1 MEQLGPIIFLAF
13 IIIGL
18 IAYSKYQEKSATESE
33 QRERDAQKRVARER
47 RESWNPPPYRE
58 SNTSKVQKMVPDDSA
73 DALLPSLQGA
83 PKDKR
88 SQLRE
93 VFVCYSIWDKQII
106 GKPHP
111 VQGEAHEYG
120 FEWIEENLEQT
131 TERLLEFVTS
141 GASDRLSAMWGTRH
155 HQFALAVTTL
165 IDLGDVDEYVASHA
179 FALLLGQFQLCT
191 VDLSTFGEEQW
202 NTFFDTPDELPNLES
217 YLTPIAS
224 NFDDISSIREY
235 VYMAEEDDELY
246 KL

>member
-1 MEQLGPIIFLAF
+1 
-13 IIIGL
+13 
-18 IAYSKYQEKSATESE
+18 
-33 QRERDAQKRVARER
+33 
-47 RESWNPPPYRE
+47 
-58 SNTSKVQKMVPDDSA
+58 MVSDDSS
-73 DALLPSLQGA
+73 DSLLPSLEGA

-93 VFVCYSIWDKQII
+93 VFVCYLIWDKQII

-111 VQGEAHEYG
+111 VQGEAHDYG

-131 TERLLEFVTS
+131 TERVLEFVTS
-141 GASDRLSAMWGTRH
+141 GASDRLSSMWGTRH

-165 IDLGDVDEYVASHA
+165 IDLGGVDEYAANYA

-224 NFDDISSIREY
+224 NFDVISSIREY
-235 VYMAEEDDELY
+235 VYMAEEEDELY

>member
-1 MEQLGPIIFLAF
+1 MEQLGPIIFLAV
-13 IIIGL
+13 IVIGL
-18 IAYSKYQEKSATESE
+18 IAYSKIQERSAAESE
-33 QRERDAQKRVARER
+33 QKERDAQKQSARKR

-58 SNTSKVQKMVPDDSA
+58 TNTSKVQELVPDNSA
-73 DALLPSLQGA
+73 DALLPFRQDA

-93 VFVCYSIWDKQII
+93 VFVCYLIWDKQII

-131 TERLLEFVTS
+131 TERLLDFVTS

-165 IDLGDVDEYVASHA
+165 IDLGKVDENAESYA

-191 VDLSTFGEEQW
+191 VDISAFGEEQW
-202 NTFFDTPDELPNLES
+202 NTFFETPDELPNLES

-235 VYMAEEDDELY
+235 VYLAEEDDELCE
-246 KL
+246 L